1 VQASDLIDKSRYVNF
16 APPTTGKSGICRRQQ
31 TWMAKPSRWRLDFKG
46 NAKPPNKTTVDVL
59 SNGRAL
65 RAVLKDRAGPVGD
78 AEPRPPS
85 RKLFHH
91 RLTHRSGASA

>member
-1 VQASDLIDKSRYVNF
+1 
-16 APPTTGKSGICRRQQ
+16 
-31 TWMAKPSRWRLDFKG
+31 
-46 NAKPPNKTTVDVL
+46 
-59 SNGRAL
+59 
-65 RAVLKDRAGPVGD
+65 LKDRAGPVGD